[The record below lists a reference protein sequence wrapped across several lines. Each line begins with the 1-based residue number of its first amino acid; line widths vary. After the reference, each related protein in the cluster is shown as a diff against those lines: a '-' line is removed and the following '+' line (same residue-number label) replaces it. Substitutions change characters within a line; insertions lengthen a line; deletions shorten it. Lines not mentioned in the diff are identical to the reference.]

1 MGRCLLF
8 LKRRTSGASGGRG
21 PRFSGTSGVNVPHM
35 YSRSARP
42 LCVDGVGV
50 TTGTSLSLC
59 GAALSVNSTKT
70 AVPSEG
76 LVSHCAISGT
86 ACKKKN
92 PLINRSF

>member
-35 YSRSARP
+35 CSRSARP

-50 TTGTSLSLC
+50 TTGTSSSLC

-70 AVPSEG
+70 AVPSEVWC
-76 LVSHCAISGT
+76 LTVQSA
-86 ACKKKN
+86 AQRVKKKKI
-92 PLINRSF
+92 L